1 MKALALIL
9 ARAGSKGAPGKNWRP
24 IAGRPCVSWTI
35 DAAQNAMRSGAVAR
49 VAISTD
55 GAELQRIGLDAG
67 LDVIARPPALATD
80 TATVDDAARH
90 ALTALNDHSLDA
102 VVILYANVPVRPPG
116 LIERCMEL
124 LDSSGADSVQS
135 YQPVGKY
142 HPWWTAVVSAPEQ
155 GGRVRPWQGDIL
167 NHGVYR
173 RQDLPPAHI
182 PDGAALVVT
191 RRALMLE
198 LPGVTPG
205 PHAFFGLDRRGVLNP
220 EGSVIDIDT
229 EADFARAEAAL
240 IATMQEP
247 RPTQGISP

>member
-24 IAGRPCVSWTI
+24 IAGRPCVAWTI
-35 DAAQNAMRSGAVAR
+35 DAAHEAQRAGAVAR
-49 VAISTD
+49 IAISTD
-55 GAELQRIGLDAG
+55 GAELQQIGLDAG
-67 LDVIARPPALATD
+67 IAVVARPRELATD

-90 ALTALNDHSLDA
+90 ALLALEDSSLDA
-102 VVILYANVPVRPPG
+102 VVILYANVPVRPAG
-116 LIERCMEL
+116 LIERCVALM
-124 LDSSGADSVQS
+124 DSAVADSVQS

-142 HPWWTAVVSAPEQ
+142 HPWWTAVVGDAAA
-155 GGRVRPWQGDIL
+155 GGRVHPWEGDVL

-182 PDGAALVVT
+182 PDGGALVVS

-198 LPGVTPG
+198 IPGVPPG
-205 PHAFFGLDRRGVLNP
+205 PHAFFGLDRRGVVNP

-240 IATMQEP
+240 RAASTPPPGGIAP
-247 RPTQGISP
+247 